1 MMRLN
6 PGQRN
11 DPIMQDIKRAAE
23 SGHFDRLKEQGP
35 SDLML
40 MTVDE
45 LLEKTRLMSGETRR
59 AYLATIGRLRS
70 SSISLSDQSETP
82 ARKNVSL
89 SDNQA
94 LRPGAKQNG
103 LG

>member
-1 MMRLN
+1 MTSLN

-23 SGHFDRLKEQGP
+23 AGHFDRLAEEGP

-45 LLEKTRLMSGETRR
+45 LLEKTKLMSGETRR

-70 SSISLSDQSETP
+70 SSVSLSDELERP

-89 SDNQA
+89 SDE
-94 LRPGAKQNG
+94 
-103 LG
+103 